1 LDPGRPLPRAESG
14 RFPPVLILVFT
25 VIGLCA
31 MVVAYAFG
39 LGGAVGCLIFLAILL
54 VGVFLRVTEPLVDLL
69 RP

>member
-1 LDPGRPLPRAESG
+1 M
-14 RFPPVLILVFT
+14 LILVFT

-39 LGGAVGCLIFLAILL
+39 LGGAVGSLIFLAILM
-54 VGVFLRVTEPLVDLL
+54 VGVFLRVTEPLVNLL